1 MTSDAKKRINYFYD
15 EKIAEYFHGSGH
27 PMKPMRVKMT
37 HSLVMAYGLYKK
49 MEIFRAR
56 PGTVEE
62 LTQFHTDEYID
73 FLRKVTPN
81 NADDHL
87 KEQVKFSVGDDC
99 PVFDGLLEYC
109 QITAGGSLEGAA
121 RLNYGLC
128 DIALNWAGG
137 LHHAKK
143 AEASGFC
150 YVNDIVIAILE
161 LLRHHPRV
169 LYIDIDVHHGDGVE
183 EAFYTTDRVMTLSFH
198 NYGDFFPG
206 TGDIHDIGY
215 GKGKYHAVNVPL
227 REGIDDITYKTI
239 FEPIVTHVIEWY
251 QPSVIVLQCG
261 ADSLSGDR
269 LGTFNLTTKGH
280 GDCVRFVK
288 KFNIPMLVLGGGG
301 YTIRNVSR
309 CWAYETAVVVDKE
322 VPIELPHTE
331 FYEYYGPEYK
341 LHCPPSNMENM
352 NSADYLET
360 IKLKIYEHLDRSRH
374 TPSVQIQDVPQ
385 NRFVVDDYDE
395 DQEDP
400 DSRKTRNVSCVKR
413 SWDKRIVPDNEYEE
427 SDDEEME
434 ENGSS
439 SRKSRIPYVRTYRYK
454 LLYDQSSK
462 NRHKNNNINPL
473 DTTIT
478 PANIVDQM
486 EIDNI
491 PGPKVVRDAEMTEA
505 TNSVTEVAALAPDSM
520 EDGDNDNSNNNNNT
534 TASSIT
540 SAAMTSATNN
550 ELPSSTTADT
560 STIPAPISI
569 SSPNEAPL
577 TTTVTLDQENN
588 HFPETE

>member
-1 MTSDAKKRINYFYD
+1 MTSDTKKRINYFYD
-15 EKIAEYFHGSGH
+15 EKITEYFHGSGH

-56 PGTVEE
+56 PGIVDE
-62 LTQFHTDEYID
+62 LTQFHTDEYIA
-73 FLRKVTPN
+73 FLGKVTPN

-128 DIALNWAGG
+128 DIAVNWAGG

-161 LLRHHPRV
+161 LLRHHSRV

-227 REGIDDITYKTI
+227 REGIDDVTYKTI

-269 LGTFNLTTKGH
+269 LGTFNLTTRGH

-352 NSADYLET
+352 NSPDYLET

-374 TPSVQIQDVPQ
+374 TPSVQM
-385 NRFVVDDYDE
+385 
-395 DQEDP
+395 QE
-400 DSRKTRNVSCVKR
+400 R

-434 ENGSS
+434 GNGTN

-462 NRHKNNNINPL
+462 DKHKNNNNIHTL
-473 DTTIT
+473 ATTT
-478 PANIVDQM
+478 TAEIVDQM

-491 PGPKVVRDAEMTEA
+491 PGPSSADAVVPPVNVAATTTDAASESHTDQA
-505 TNSVTEVAALAPDSM
+505 TNSVTEDPALAPDSM
-520 EDGDNDNSNNNNNT
+520 VDGDDDNKINT
-534 TASSIT
+534 TTATT
-540 SAAMTSATNN
+540 SAATTSANTTNN
-550 ELPSSTTADT
+550 ELSSLSSSTTTADAPT
-560 STIPAPISI
+560 VPAPVSI
-569 SSPNEAPL
+569 ASPNEVTIV
-577 TTTVTLDQENN
+577 TTATNQESN
-588 HFPETE
+588 HLPETE